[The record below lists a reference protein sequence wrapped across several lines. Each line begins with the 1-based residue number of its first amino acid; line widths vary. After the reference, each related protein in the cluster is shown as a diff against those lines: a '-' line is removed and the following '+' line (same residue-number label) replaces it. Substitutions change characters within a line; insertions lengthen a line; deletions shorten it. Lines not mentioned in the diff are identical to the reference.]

1 MLHAIPT
8 ELPSVILRL
17 VKEEDAAAFSSL
29 INQNHEYLREWLPW
43 VGESS
48 DVSHELEFIN
58 ACSEPAAA
66 GMESIMRV
74 QSRKKGMKNTEG
86 FVTEERRGYYTAR
99 PQRSQRQTRNSKAQL
114 RDYVIPLTGG
124 DDEFLVF
131 RRWAVVRL
139 VFTRLNSRP
148 HLTLRQPRKD
158 LVSRFYIFASLQDF
172 PVRFPGDRIPA
183 LQGLLRPQQG
193 DRSF

>member
-58 ACSEPAAA
+58 ACSERAAA
-66 GMESIMRV
+66 GMEFHYAIVVDREIAGIVSFNQIQKNNRCATLGYWLAKPHTGRGIMTSAVKALIAAGFEYLGLNRIQAGV
-74 QSRKKGMKNTEG
+74 ATGNYQSQAVCDRAGFTKEG
-86 FVTEERRGYYTAR
+86 V
-99 PQRSQRQTRNSKAQL
+99 
-114 RDYVIPLTGG
+114 
-124 DDEFLVF
+124 
-131 RRWAVVRL
+131 
-139 VFTRLNSRP
+139 
-148 HLTLRQPRKD
+148 LRQGEWLHD
-158 LVSRFYIFASLQDF
+158 HYVDIT
-172 PVRFPGDRIPA
+172 IN
-183 LQGLLRPQQG
+183 GLLKPEWNT
-193 DRSF
+193 